1 MLLSFFGTDAI
12 ISQLFKN
19 KAKPRDL
26 PSLYGEQR
34 GPKTFGSTIIFPN
47 DKYARDR
54 STYINFI
61 YVFM

>member
-19 KAKPRDL
+19 KAYL